1 MKTNMLLFRV
11 SFYLLISSG
20 ILSACNGDHEE
31 IILQEPIKPFF
42 SPKADQ
48 TGRIAIGAI
57 SDTGTMRYSEEFQ
70 QWYISSPVPN
80 TSDGVMNYF
89 PLELTEDFKVD
100 GMKVTFSGMVYEFCN
115 DIHEVQC
122 YGNRGFFYISLTNIE
137 KV

>member
-20 ILSACNGDHEE
+20 ILSACSGDHEE
-31 IILQEPIKPFF
+31 FFLQGPVKPLL
-42 SPKADQ
+42 SSKMDQ
-48 TGRIAIGAI
+48 TERIAIGTI

-80 TSDGVMNYF
+80 TNDGAMNYF

-122 YGNRGFFYISLTNIE
+122 YGNRGFFYISLTEIE
-137 KV
+137 KE